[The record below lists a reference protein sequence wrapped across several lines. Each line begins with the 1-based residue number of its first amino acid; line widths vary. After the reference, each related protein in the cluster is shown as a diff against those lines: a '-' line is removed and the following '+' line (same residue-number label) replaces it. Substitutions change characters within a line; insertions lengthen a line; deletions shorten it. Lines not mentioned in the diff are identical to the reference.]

1 MDDLM
6 QDRLM
11 GWLEENSTLTEKAP
25 AADDS
30 KAEAKK
36 KPAAKKTSA
45 ESKSKVDAKD

>member
-25 AADDS
+25 AADDGT
-30 KAEAKK
+30 
-36 KPAAKKTSA
+36 PAAKKKAGGKKAPAKT
-45 ESKSKVDAKD
+45 KSKADAKD